1 MPGQGAQMGK
11 PDLRRPVTGPYRQ
24 SRWAGVLEVAFGWV
38 AKGTM
43 VPVGLG
49 MVALAALTG
58 DMGALADLPTTKKGW
73 LALLLVVFA
82 LVVLIIAVHHYWPW
96 PRGARPAG

>member
-1 MPGQGAQMGK
+1 MGK

-24 SRWAGVLEVAFGWV
+24 SRWAGALEIAFGWV

-43 VPVGLG
+43 VLVGLG

-58 DMGALADLPTTKKGW
+58 DVSALVDLPTTKK
-73 LALLLVVFA
+73 
-82 LVVLIIAVHHYWPW
+82 
-96 PRGARPAG
+96 AGCTCCWS

>member
-1 MPGQGAQMGK
+1 MSK

-24 SRWAGVLEVAFGWV
+24 SRWAGALEVAFGWV

-43 VPVGLG
+43 VLVGLG

-58 DMGALADLPTTKKGW
+58 DVSALVDLPTTKRGW
-73 LALLLVVFA
+73 FYLLLVVIGVVA
-82 LVVLIIAVHHYWPW
+82 LIFAVHHYWPW
-96 PRGARPAG
+96 PSGVRPAG

>member
-1 MPGQGAQMGK
+1 M
-11 PDLRRPVTGPYRQ
+11 
-24 SRWAGVLEVAFGWV
+24 LEVAFGWV

>member
-1 MPGQGAQMGK
+1 MSK

-24 SRWAGVLEVAFGWV
+24 SRWAGALEVAFGWV

-43 VPVGLG
+43 VLVGLG

-58 DMGALADLPTTKKGW
+58 DVSALVDLPTTKKGW
-73 LALLLVVFA
+73 LYLLLVVIGVVALIFA
-82 LVVLIIAVHHYWPW
+82 VRHFWPW
-96 PRGARPAG
+96 PSGVRPAG